1 MYHILLVEDNIT
13 TAKHISAMLP
23 SELYFTSVARSIE
36 QAQSYLGRNKYD
48 LVVLDRNLPDGDG
61 LEIAEDL
68 YWSHREIALL
78 ILSEKGALDERI
90 RGLRKGADDYLPKP
104 FSMDELILR
113 IQKLLTKVKQLD
125 AFALHVGQV
134 SVFPQ
139 SGTVCVKDETI
150 QLRKRECEIL
160 SFLIR
165 HKNRIVS
172 KNSLVENVWREDLTP
187 VDSTIAVYI
196 RRIRMRLGKTGYQI
210 KTIRGFGYI
219 ITDK

>member
-1 MYHILLVEDNIT
+1 MYHILLVEDNIS
-13 TAKHISAMLP
+13 TAKHITAMLSP
-23 SELYFTSVARSIE
+23 DLYFSSVARSVE
-36 QAQSYLGRNKYD
+36 QARSFLDRNKYD
-48 LVVLDRNLPDGDG
+48 LVILDRNLPDGDG
-61 LEIAEDL
+61 ISIAEDL

-78 ILSEKGALDERI
+78 ILSERSSTEDRI

-104 FSMDELILR
+104 FSMDELMLR
-113 IQKLLTKVKQLD
+113 IEKLLTKVKQID

-139 SGTVCVKDETI
+139 SGTVCVKDETV
-150 QLRKRECEIL
+150 QLRKKECEIL

-165 HKNRIVS
+165 HKNRIIS
-172 KNSLVENVWREDLTP
+172 KESLIENIWKEESMP

-210 KTIRGFGYI
+210 KTVRGFGYMI
-219 ITDK
+219 SDR